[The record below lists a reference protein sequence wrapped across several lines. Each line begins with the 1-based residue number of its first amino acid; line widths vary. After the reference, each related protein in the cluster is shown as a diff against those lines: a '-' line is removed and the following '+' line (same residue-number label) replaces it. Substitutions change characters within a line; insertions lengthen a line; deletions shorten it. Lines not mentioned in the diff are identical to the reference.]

1 MQHVKEKGYSGDLYC
16 EDCREIIQLGH
27 DIAATGHTWD
37 DGTITKEP
45 TQTATGI
52 RTYTCKTCHKTR
64 TETIPMLKGHHWD
77 NGTVTKEPTCTEPGE
92 MTYHCTDE
100 NCNESYT
107 ETIKATGHQ
116 HTKLINK
123 KRCDL

>member
-1 MQHVKEKGYSGDLYC
+1 
-16 EDCREIIQLGH
+16 
-27 DIAATGHTWD
+27 
-37 DGTITKEP
+37 
-45 TQTATGI
+45 
-52 RTYTCKTCHKTR
+52 
-64 TETIPMLKGHHWD
+64 MLKGHHWD

-92 MTYHCTDE
+92 MIYHCTDE

-123 KRCDL
+123 KIRLVKRKATAEILIVRIVSRS